1 MKSWIF
7 IFISFLFFSCI
18 KNEKNYYS
26 KYIYEYLGVV
36 PKSKKYDFFIFL
48 NPNTNCIACY
58 AGSIETIKNS
68 PINCRVNII
77 TNSKVINS
85 LESFKIDT
93 NDLNIII
100 DDSDKIKSVNLNE
113 RFNSKLI
120 VFNDKRLVFE
130 KTIHAFNTD
139 SISFFIKPYCK

>member
-1 MKSWIF
+1 MKSWTL
-7 IFISFLFFSCI
+7 IFISFVFFSCI

-36 PKSKKYDFFIFL
+36 PKSNKYDLFIFL
-48 NPNTNCIACY
+48 NPSTNCIACY
-58 AGSIETIKNS
+58 AGCIETIKTN
-68 PINCRVNII
+68 PINCKVSII

-85 LESFKIDT
+85 LKSFKIDT
-93 NDLNIII
+93 NDLNIFI
-100 DDSDKIKSVNLNE
+100 DDSDKIRSVNPIE

-120 VFNDKRLVFE
+120 IFNDKRLVFE